1 MRSSVLCFG
10 FLILSLFVATAES
23 ESYAPVVV
31 PNGSKLPWHMSEGA
45 KVFHLTVEELTHEF
59 APGLSAKVL
68 AYNGQFPGPTIEAVE
83 GDTVRVYVTNRLSAP
98 TSVHWHGI
106 LLPSGMDGVSG
117 LNQTPIP
124 PGETYKYEFTLRQHG
139 THMYHS
145 HFDEMVQI
153 GSGATGLFIIHP
165 RVPPEPKVDRDFALM
180 LGEWRVD
187 VGTSRPNPNE
197 MTDFNLLTFN
207 GKVFPATAPL
217 VVKKGE
223 RVRIRVANLSQT
235 NHHPIH
241 LHGYQFRIVETDGGQ
256 VPLSAQQPET
266 TVLTPVGTTRTVEFV
281 ADAPGDWALHCHMT
295 HHVMNQMG
303 HGIPNMLG
311 TSTADLDKK
320 MKKIV
325 PSYMSMG
332 QRGMGEDSAHMQHMP
347 QPKNS
352 IAMLGGKGP
361 FGPIDMGGMFTVFKV
376 REGITTYDDPGWYD
390 NPPGT
395 VAQRATAEELRRD
408 LATEQPTKK
417 GQSRLAERNAD
428 HHSH

>member
-1 MRSSVLCFG
+1 M
-10 FLILSLFVATAES
+10 
-23 ESYAPVVV
+23 
-31 PNGSKLPWHMSEGA
+31 
-45 KVFHLTVEELTHEF
+45 
-59 APGLSAKVL
+59 
-68 AYNGQFPGPTIEAVE
+68 
-83 GDTVRVYVTNRLSAP
+83 
-98 TSVHWHGI
+98 
-106 LLPSGMDGVSG
+106 
-117 LNQTPIP
+117 
-124 PGETYKYEFTLRQHG
+124 
-139 THMYHS
+139 
-145 HFDEMVQI
+145 
-153 GSGATGLFIIHP
+153 
-165 RVPPEPKVDRDFALM
+165 
-180 LGEWRVD
+180 VD

-217 VVKKGE
+217 VVRKGE

-332 QRGMGEDSAHMQHMP
+332 QRGMGEDGAHMQHMP

-352 IAMLGGKGP
+352 IAMLGGQGP
-361 FGPIDMGGMFTVFKV
+361 FGAIDMGGMFTVFKV

-408 LATEQPTKK
+408 LAIEQPTNK

-428 HHSH
+428 HHIH